1 MRRTVVRPNAL
12 RLFLLLPALVL
23 SGGAAWAA
31 KSPSPP
37 ASDAGYC
44 QHVENP
50 AARASC
56 FESLKQLASGNV
68 LLSLTLMRK
77 AAAASPKS
85 GIIEMLSGKILLRGG
100 DQVTAERTL
109 RIARKNGA
117 PDESTLP
124 PLFRAMIGRHEEQ
137 QLLTEFPEPANAKA
151 GTADEIYHGR
161 GLALMSLGRLDDAA
175 ASLDHAL
182 AIRRAPVR
190 LRDRAEVAIRQG
202 NDELGSKL
210 LDEALKMDP
219 ANGPALM
226 LRLDQL
232 VQAGDP
238 AKTLAFTDQ
247 IMKTYPNNIDSRVAR
262 IESFLK
268 LKQDAK
274 AKMEVDA
281 ILARSPSEVLG
292 RYYSALLLYRANDKR
307 GGWQIVMA
315 LPPEFVKNYPQYAL
329 QLEQIASNNGH
340 NDSGAAM
347 LGAALAAK
355 PDMLDVRL
363 RLASLR
369 LSQNSAQSAQLVM
382 SPVKDSK
389 DPRVVKLQA
398 QIESKIAK
406 DRAF

>member
-1 MRRTVVRPNAL
+1 
-12 RLFLLLPALVL
+12 
-23 SGGAAWAA
+23 
-31 KSPSPP
+31 
-37 ASDAGYC
+37 
-44 QHVENP
+44 
-50 AARASC
+50 
-56 FESLKQLASGNV
+56 
-68 LLSLTLMRK
+68 
-77 AAAASPKS
+77 
-85 GIIEMLSGKILLRGG
+85 
-100 DQVTAERTL
+100 
-109 RIARKNGA
+109 
-117 PDESTLP
+117 
-124 PLFRAMIGRHEEQ
+124 MIGRHEEQ

-307 GGWQIVMA
+307 GAG
-315 LPPEFVKNYPQYAL
+315 
-329 QLEQIASNNGH
+329 
-340 NDSGAAM
+340 
-347 LGAALAAK
+347 
-355 PDMLDVRL
+355 
-363 RLASLR
+363 
-369 LSQNSAQSAQLVM
+369 
-382 SPVKDSK
+382 
-389 DPRVVKLQA
+389 KL
-398 QIESKIAK
+398 
-406 DRAF
+406 